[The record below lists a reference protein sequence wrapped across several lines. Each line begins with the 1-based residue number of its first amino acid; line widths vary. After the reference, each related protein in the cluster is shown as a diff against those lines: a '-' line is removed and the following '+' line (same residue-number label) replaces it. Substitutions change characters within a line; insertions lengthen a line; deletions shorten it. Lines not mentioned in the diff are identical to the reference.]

1 MEPPFPPDAARR
13 RIAELEAQV
22 QTLESALVR
31 RSRELRALQGHLC
44 PRDLTNL
51 SRLLS
56 GLPLL
61 SRGAYDP
68 ELWNETTTFTAAEVD
83 ETLDDLWRS
92 LQPLAG
98 ERNEVAE
105 G

>member
-1 MEPPFPPDAARR
+1 MESTPDAARR

-22 QTLESALVR
+22 QTLEGALVR
-31 RSRELRALQGHLC
+31 RSRELRALQRHLC
-44 PRDLTNL
+44 PRDLVNL
-51 SRLLS
+51 SRLFS
-56 GLPLL
+56 GLPFL
-61 SRGAYDP
+61 SSGAYDP
-68 ELWNETTTFTAAEVD
+68 EAWNETTTFTAAEVD

-92 LQPLAG
+92 LQPPVG